1 MEGAIRSGAE
11 EESGFPLKVTRGRLT
26 TVRNENGPGLVD
38 LLFYDYDTAGRLA
51 RVTVRPM
58 GGGDRIA
65 ESYEYDS
72 AGRKKKTLYVD
83 LAAQRPNTQYAWG
96 VEGTDSSYSA
106 PGAATLTT
114 LYNGR
119 EQPTDLLFYD
129 EAGRLLSRVEFRYD
143 RDGNL
148 VEEAQTN
155 AAEIIQSEL
164 LTSLNQRSC
173 LRRLRRHE
181 PSRGRNPAAS
191 LRISSA

>member
-1 MEGAIRSGAE
+1 M
-11 EESGFPLKVTRGRLT
+11 
-26 TVRNENGPGLVD
+26 RNENGPGLVD

-51 RVTVRPM
+51 RVTARPM

-65 ESYEYDS
+65 EAYEYDS

-114 LYNGR
+114 LYNGH

-148 VEEAQTN
+148 VDH
-155 AAEIIQSEL
+155 L
-164 LTSLNQRSC
+164 LTV
-173 LRRLRRHE
+173 E
-181 PSRGRNPAAS
+181 PAAV
-191 LRISSA
+191 LGKLGGQATAKRGSAYFRKIAAMRKTRAGGRPSKPQ